1 MNQAQITSW
10 RILMVDDDE
19 EDYLIVKLLLNKAQ
33 GRSVSLD
40 WAPTYEAGKRCIGTN
55 GYDAVLVDYDLGG
68 PLTGIELIR
77 EIAGSGYAAP
87 LILYTGRGSFAL
99 DLEAQQAGATLYLTK
114 NEANPLLIERSIR
127 YAIERKQ
134 IEAQLLA
141 SQMAAINERNILQ
154 SVMESLPIGV
164 AIVDE
169 KGGNIQANATYE
181 SVWGG
186 SFPKA
191 DTVNDYVAYKAWWV
205 ESGLPVEPEE
215 WASAM
220 AVMMGETVRGQ
231 FLKIERFDGSCA
243 FVVNSAAPIFD
254 AQGTVV
260 GSSVAIMDVTQLVET
275 EQAFL
280 KSKEDYQLLNYSML
294 DGFAL
299 HEMIFDSEGK
309 PIDYRFLE
317 VNPAFE
323 ALTGLKASDILGR
336 TVLEVLP
343 ETEQFWIETY
353 GNVVLSRSSVRFE
366 HYHQTLDKAFE
377 VVAFS
382 PRPNQFAVI
391 FTECRFQDENQL
403 H

>member
-1 MNQAQITSW
+1 
-10 RILMVDDDE
+10 
-19 EDYLIVKLLLNKAQ
+19 
-33 GRSVSLD
+33 
-40 WAPTYEAGKRCIGTN
+40 
-55 GYDAVLVDYDLGG
+55 
-68 PLTGIELIR
+68 
-77 EIAGSGYAAP
+77 
-87 LILYTGRGSFAL
+87 
-99 DLEAQQAGATLYLTK
+99 
-114 NEANPLLIERSIR
+114 
-127 YAIERKQ
+127 
-134 IEAQLLA
+134 
-141 SQMAAINERNILQ
+141 
-154 SVMESLPIGV
+154 
-164 AIVDE
+164 
-169 KGGNIQANATYE
+169 
-181 SVWGG
+181 
-186 SFPKA
+186 
-191 DTVNDYVAYKAWWV
+191 
-205 ESGLPVEPEE
+205 
-215 WASAM
+215 
-220 AVMMGETVRGQ
+220 
-231 FLKIERFDGSCA
+231 
-243 FVVNSAAPIFD
+243 
-254 AQGTVV
+254 V